1 MKKQLLAAAV
11 LAAVGVGSANATIIS
26 GGSFDTGLLPTE
38 LVAQGG
44 NLSLFDSNLG
54 ALLGAT
60 LTLTGRDQMT
70 IVLTNNAVQAQN
82 VAATGSVDLYF
93 SSSLVLL
100 NAILTGAN
108 PMVSLTNPTG
118 LNNLASGQTRSF
130 GPLTDSDSAVLN
142 PAAAMFAQAGG
153 GNFSISCDSLSG
165 LLLQGGGGQVASSQ
179 TTSAAC
185 GASIEYEYE
194 TRNQTPEPASMA
206 LVGLGLLGLGAA
218 RRRKAA

>member
-1 MKKQLLAAAV
+1 
-11 LAAVGVGSANATIIS
+11 
-26 GGSFDTGLLPTE
+26 
-38 LVAQGG
+38 
-44 NLSLFDSNLG
+44 
-54 ALLGAT
+54 
-60 LTLTGRDQMT
+60 
-70 IVLTNNAVQAQN
+70 
-82 VAATGSVDLYF
+82 
-93 SSSLVLL
+93 
-100 NAILTGAN
+100 
-108 PMVSLTNPTG
+108 MVSLTNPTG